1 MNLFILFF
9 GFSPFILNL
18 TLAQNNTTNELLDS
32 EEYYLII
39 LGILIG
45 TLIFIFI
52 SFSFLYLNNNR
63 NFNNTRRRIKHYN
76 NPIYPIYDIDDEF
89 IYYQNSLNKQRINST
104 SSFEYHNNG
113 FRDYEP
119 QETHNVLYP
128 ISTKK
133 KNLGVDENLGVDY
146 IIKNKLY
153 DNEKNNDNKNNLL
166 NELKS
171 HYLIPKY

>member
-45 TLIFIFI
+45 TLIFIYI

-63 NFNNTRRRIKHYN
+63 NFNNKLDKNVYFYQN
-76 NPIYPIYDIDDEF
+76 NHIHMIYPMNYIFQCYFENNNID
-89 IYYQNSLNKQRINST
+89 
-104 SSFEYHNNG
+104 
-113 FRDYEP
+113 
-119 QETHNVLYP
+119 
-128 ISTKK
+128 
-133 KNLGVDENLGVDY
+133 
-146 IIKNKLY
+146 
-153 DNEKNNDNKNNLL
+153 
-166 NELKS
+166 
-171 HYLIPKY
+171 YL